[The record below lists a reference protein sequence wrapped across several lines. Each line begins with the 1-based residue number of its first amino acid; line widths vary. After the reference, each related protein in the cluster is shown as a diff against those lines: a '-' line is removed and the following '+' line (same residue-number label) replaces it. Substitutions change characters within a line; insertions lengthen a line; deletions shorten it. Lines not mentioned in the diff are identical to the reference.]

1 MLRNVS
7 SCPPSGLLRT
17 NNNNNNNNNE
27 HKTQKSDASR

>member
-17 NNNNNNNNNE
+17 NNNNNNNE